1 PEFELARIAEDRS
14 RDGAAEIDVE
24 AGPYPLRIDLR
35 EAGKR
40 IAAGADQMPAGTDG
54 LEGRACRGRS
64 LRQGRRDEQQGR
76 GGRKDNKPQTHAAAP
91 SCPGGIITTGT
102 AGSSAAA
109 SRHSVQNLA
118 EEQ

>member
-1 PEFELARIAEDRS
+1 
-14 RDGAAEIDVE
+14 
-24 AGPYPLRIDLR
+24 
-35 EAGKR
+35 
-40 IAAGADQMPAGTDG
+40 AAGADQMPAGTDG

-118 EEQ
+118 EEQLGPLVPGMEEELLGLVLLDDLAL